1 MTVPSLI
8 EVVLHPDRRKANPEP
23 LDVSLR
29 PVFLVGI
36 VVWLVALGVSA
47 LLWWRG
53 TIDSTSLWV
62 CATGMLLGAGG
73 YLWSRQKPG
82 R

>member
-8 EVVLHPDRRKANPEP
+8 EVVLHPERRKANPEP
-23 LDVSLR
+23 VPVSLR

-36 VVWLVALGVSA
+36 AAWLVALAVAAVLCARGV
-47 LLWWRG
+47 
-53 TIDSTSLWV
+53 IDSTAIWV
-62 CATGMLLGAGG
+62 CLTGAFLGAAG
-73 YLWSRQKPG
+73 YVWSRRPG